1 MNKTLDTLA
10 SNKITEEVQGHYQEV
25 PCTGNLFKKPITV
38 LDCYGTQ
45 LRYLCDIEIT
55 VPLAFKRMNITSAL
69 S

>member
-1 MNKTLDTLA
+1 MA

-25 PCTGNLFKKPITV
+25 PCIGNLFKKPITI

-45 LRYLCDIEIT
+45 LGYLCEIEIT

-69 S
+69 SRH